1 MSAPVLGDA
10 MYFDGDTWK
19 ELVHLAATK
28 TQTPRYARY
37 FALSQV
43 AFGAL
48 RGLVAAGRRV
58 DDVLYPG
65 WRDQPVREPF
75 FIFANARSGT
85 TLLHR
90 LMSLDT
96 ERFTYSKLYESL
108 FQSVV
113 AHRLIEA
120 GVALDARLGRHVG
133 DAVERVDERIFR
145 VWKDIHPMGLNQ
157 AEEDEAYFVFS
168 LLTPGLYPFF
178 PYPRELERVSW
189 LDRLGDEVVEAVMDD
204 YEGAVKRLLYVQGLR
219 DGKPNRQLLSKS
231 VFLQG
236 RLDAFRE
243 RFPDGRFVYLVR
255 HPYESIPSFVSM
267 FVAIWRLHSPE
278 IPDDSDEARALA
290 KIAIDFY
297 RRGLEARREFGPSQ
311 FLTVKYAQLTSD
323 PGGTVRRIY
332 DHFGMEMTP
341 DYAAVLDAETA
352 KARRFRSNH
361 RYSLEQYGLTKDD
374 IYGPLAEAFDE
385 LGFER

>member
-1 MSAPVLGDA
+1 MRRAVRGDA
-10 MYFDGDTWK
+10 MYFDADTWK
-19 ELVHLAATK
+19 ELLHLAATK
-28 TQTPRYARY
+28 TRTPEYARY
-37 FALSQV
+37 FV
-43 AFGAL
+43 AAQGVFGAL

-90 LMSLDT
+90 LMSYDT

-108 FQSVV
+108 FQSV
-113 AHRLIEA
+113 AIHRLIDA
-120 GVALDARLGRHVG
+120 GISVDARLGRPVG
-133 DAVERVDERIFR
+133 DAVLRVDERIFR
-145 VWKDIHPMGLNQ
+145 VWKDIHPMGINQ

-189 LDRLGDEVVEAVMDD
+189 LDRLGDDVVDAVMDD

-278 IPDDSDEARALA
+278 ILDDSDEARALA

-297 RRGLEARREFGPSQ
+297 RRGLEARKQFSPSQ
-311 FLTVKYAQLTSD
+311 FLTVKYADLTAD
-323 PGGTVRRIY
+323 PGATVRRIY
-332 DHFGMEMTP
+332 GHFGMDVTP
-341 DYAAVLDAETA
+341 GFAEVLDAETA
-352 KARRFRSNH
+352 KARRYRSKH
-361 RYSLEQYGLTKDD
+361 RYSLAQYGLTKAD
-374 IYGPLAEAFDE
+374 IHGPLAEAFDE